1 MGHTILHELPQ
12 PSNRALSNNGGNVYL
27 QWYSQ
32 QHPPQVCSP
41 TSSYSLDFTLDSAEP
56 DTYRQRSWWQ
66 DPSLR
71 KNAFWLF
78 ICALASVYA
87 GYDGSLLNGLQ
98 ALPKFFETFPGLTD
112 SNLLGLTGAVQFLPG
127 LVVPFAVA
135 YVADRFGR
143 KVALLA
149 ASTGIVVGAVIQ
161 CTSNTLGVFIAS
173 RVIIGTAGQFGL
185 PMSATALVELA
196 Q

>member
-1 MGHTILHELPQ
+1 MSSHFLIPAG
-12 PSNRALSNNGGNVYL
+12 L
-27 QWYSQ
+27 Q
-32 QHPPQVCSP
+32 
-41 TSSYSLDFTLDSAEP
+41 TSGAEP
-56 DTYRQRSWWQ
+56 DTHHHYSWWQ

-143 KVALLA
+143 KVALLG
-149 ASTGIVVGAVIQ
+149 ASTGIIVGAVIQ
-161 CTSNTLGVFIAS
+161 CTSNQLGVFIAS